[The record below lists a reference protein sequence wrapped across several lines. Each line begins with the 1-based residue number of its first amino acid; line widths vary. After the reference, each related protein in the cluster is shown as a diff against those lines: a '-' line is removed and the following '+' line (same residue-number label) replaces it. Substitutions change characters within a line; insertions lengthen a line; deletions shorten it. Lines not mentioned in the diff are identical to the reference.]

1 MIRILKAWGPAA
13 LWAAVLFYLSSR
25 TWRSGLPSLGID
37 DAVAHFLLYGGL
49 GLALAYGRSRASRTP
64 PHRILF
70 FAGVLFALSDEFH
83 QGFVPGRTPS
93 AGDLL
98 ADVAGLAAGYWGYQK
113 LLRPGLDRD
122 RTLKDP

>member
-25 TWRSGLPSLGID
+25 TWGGGLPSLGID
-37 DAVAHFLLYGGL
+37 DAVAHVLLYAGL
-49 GLALAYGRSRASRTP
+49 GAALGYGRSRVSRTP
-64 PHRILF
+64 RHWVLLM
-70 FAGVLFALSDEFH
+70 AGLLYALSDEFH

-98 ADVAGLAAGYWGYQK
+98 ADAAGLAAGYWGYQL
-113 LLRPGLDRD
+113 LLRPGRAGIG
-122 RTLKDP
+122 P